1 MILVLIVYRN
11 SHILLIF
18 GSDCLSGILLTLQYS
33 IAFSSPFPYKNVY
46 KCRIVIKSST
56 SVEFYL
62 WLLNIFILCY
72 LGYAN
77 YASAETFISLL
88 NIYVFLT
95 NSMLTWFSF
104 PSMTLLGLVQSSIF
118 LCTIPVGT
126 LLSEMGA
133 TFILNYITPFCWPH
147 FIWDQQK
154 GTIKWRIYVE
164 K

>member
-33 IAFSSPFPYKNVY
+33 IVFSSPFPYKNVY

-88 NIYVFLT
+88 NIYVFFT
-95 NSMLTWFSF
+95 IQCIR
-104 PSMTLLGLVQSSIF
+104 GLVSLPWLFFVWYNHQFFMYSTSRYIV
-118 LCTIPVGT
+118 I
-126 LLSEMGA
+126 EMGA

-154 GTIKWRIYVE
+154 GTIQWRIYVE